1 MGIIVW
7 IAAVCSSDDPV
18 PERDSAPPQAYAYR
32 GSAHILD
39 NFFGKVLEIASGASS
54 SVGERRASTPQVA
67 GSVLPG
73 APVYLSFK
81 ISITKV
87 KSHVEPLI
95 GSNSYTPRY
104 LSS

>member
-1 MGIIVW
+1 
-7 IAAVCSSDDPV
+7 
-18 PERDSAPPQAYAYR
+18 
-32 GSAHILD
+32 
-39 NFFGKVLEIASGASS
+39 
-54 SVGERRASTPQVA
+54 
-67 GSVLPG
+67 LPG